1 MAFVFTLVLSL
12 FTLGSGQWQVI
23 GPDKSVKVLVGEDT
37 VFSCF
42 LSPET
47 SAEAMEVRFFRNQF
61 SSVVHLYRDGQ
72 DQDDMQLPDFRGRT
86 ELVKDSMD
94 YGQVSLRLKN
104 VTALDTGQ
112 YGCRFS
118 SQFHY
123 QEATWELQASALG
136 LAPLISILGH
146 GGNIQLLCKS
156 SGWFPQPTVKWK
168 SSQGHDLPSD
178 LKVNT
183 DLQGL
188 FHVETSIRVGENTGN
203 ISCSIQHRDQDQ
215 DVKINVWIGEMF
227 FQPSPFYLVSIVLG
241 VLCFVLCIGIIVMR
255 ITFIKGKIQTEL
267 DWRRKHV
274 VAELREA
281 QKHAVE
287 VTLDPDTADP
297 HLYITDLKV
306 VTYKSVPQDVPYS
319 EERFWRECVVASQ
332 GFQEGKHYWE
342 VDVACNKQWGLG
354 ICRDDVNR
362 KMSSGTLSPHDGYW
376 VLRLNEENEY
386 FIFNPDRIDLSLRI
400 PPTRVGIFLD
410 YEGGTI
416 SFFNIDDQS
425 LICTLTHQFDRLLR
439 PYILCEAYG
448 ATPIIICPVSQRSEG
463 PHALRYRQFRTLREV
478 TTSFLTRVMPRGHS
492 TSHSPSGH

>member
-1 MAFVFTLVLSL
+1 TNIDPQDTSMALVFTLILSL

-23 GPDKSVKVLVGEDT
+23 GPDKSVKVSVGEDT
-37 VFSCF
+37 VFSCS

-47 SAEAMEVRFFRNQF
+47 SAEGMEVRFFRDQF

-72 DQDDMQLPDFRGRT
+72 DQDNMQLPDFQGRT

-104 VTALDTGQ
+104 ITAFDTGL

-123 QEATWELQASALG
+123 QEATWELQASAMG
-136 LAPLISILGH
+136 LAPLISIMGH

-168 SSQGHDLPSD
+168 SAQGHDLPSD

-188 FHVETSIRVGENTGN
+188 FHVETSIRVQENTGN

-215 DVKINVWIGEMF
+215 EVKLNVWIGEMF
-227 FQPSPFYLVSIVLG
+227 FQPSPLYPVSILLG
-241 VLCFVLCIGIIVMR
+241 LFCFVLCIGIIAMR
-255 ITFIKGKIQTEL
+255 IFFIK
-267 DWRRKHV
+267 DWRKKHV
-274 VAELREA
+274 VAE
-281 QKHAVE
+281 E

-297 HLYITDLKV
+297 HLYISDLKA
-306 VTYKSVPQDVPYS
+306 VTYKSARQDVPYS
-319 EERFWRECVVASQ
+319 EKRFWRECVVASQ
-332 GFQEGKHYWE
+332 GFKQGKHYWE
-342 VDVACNKQWGLG
+342 VDVGHNKQWGLG
-354 ICRDDVNR
+354 VCTDEVNR
-362 KMSSGTLSPHDGYW
+362 TVRTGTLSPHDGYW

-386 FIFNPDRIDLSLRI
+386 FTFNPDRIDLSLRI

-416 SFFNIDDQS
+416 SFFNINDQS
-425 LICTLTHQFDRLLR
+425 LICTLTHQFDKILR
-439 PYILCEAYG
+439 PYILREAYG
-448 ATPIIICPVSQRSEG
+448 ATPIAICAVSQRSEG
-463 PHALRYRQFRTLREV
+463 PYALRYRQFRAL
-478 TTSFLTRVMPRGHS
+478 FA
-492 TSHSPSGH
+492 